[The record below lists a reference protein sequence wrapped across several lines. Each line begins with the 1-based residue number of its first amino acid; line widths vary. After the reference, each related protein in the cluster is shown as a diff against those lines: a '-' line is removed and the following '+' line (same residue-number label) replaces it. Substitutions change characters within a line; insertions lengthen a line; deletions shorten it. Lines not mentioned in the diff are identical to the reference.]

1 MAKYLIIN
9 ADDFGLAP
17 GINQA
22 VIDLHQ
28 AGVVTST
35 SLMVNMPGFNDAV
48 KRVRHAPTLG
58 VGLHFNLSE
67 GSPIAPA
74 NWIPSLVD
82 YKGEFSN
89 NLDWDESDV
98 MTELKA
104 QMHRLQSAGINPT
117 HIDSHG
123 YIQKRMSVCRPMLI
137 LARTMNLPMRRTGW
151 EPDARINSLP
161 GVVDNFYSNVY
172 FEADG
177 KSLLLN
183 NLHSV
188 PDGISELICH
198 PGYVDEHLPKVS
210 TWTEV
215 REIERRVLAD
225 PEVLQTIRALKIRL
239 INYNQVRYLGGR
251 IGRKINVTSI
261 TKL

>member
-22 VIDLHQ
+22 IIDLHQ

-35 SLMVNMPGFNDAV
+35 SLMVNMPGFKDAV
-48 KRVRHAPTLG
+48 KRIRHVLTLG

-67 GSPIAPA
+67 GSPIAPP

-82 YKGEFSN
+82 HKGKFSN
-89 NLDWDESDV
+89 SLDWDESDV

-104 QMHRLQSAGINPT
+104 QMHRLQSAGIRPT

-123 YIQKRMSVCRPMLI
+123 FIQKRMAVCRPMLI
-137 LARTMNLPMRRTGW
+137 LARTLKLPMRRTGW
-151 EPDARINSLP
+151 EPDTRINSLP
-161 GVVDNFYSNVY
+161 GVVDNFYANVY

-177 KSLLLN
+177 KSLLLD

-215 REIERRVLAD
+215 REVEYHVLAD
-225 PEVLQTIRALKIRL
+225 PEVLQTIRELKIRL
-239 INYNQVRYLGGR
+239 INYSQVRYLGGSAD
-251 IGRKINVTSI
+251 KTINVTSFL
-261 TKL
+261 KL

>member
-35 SLMVNMPGFNDAV
+35 SLMVNMPGFNDAA
-48 KRVRHAPTLG
+48 KQVRHAPTLG

-82 YKGEFSN
+82 PKGEFSN

-123 YIQKRMSVCRPMLI
+123 YIQKRMAVCRPMLL

-161 GVVDNFYSNVY
+161 GVVDKFYSNVY
-172 FEADG
+172 FEGNG
-177 KSLLLN
+177 KSLLLD
-183 NLHSV
+183 NLYSV

-210 TWTEV
+210 TWIEA
-215 REIERRVLAD
+215 REIEGRVLAD
-225 PEVLQTIRALKIRL
+225 PDVLQTIRELKIRL
-239 INYNQVRYLGGR
+239 INYSQVRYLGGSP
-251 IGRKINVTSI
+251 GKKISVVSI
-261 TKL
+261 LKY

>member
-1 MAKYLIIN
+1 MAKHLIIN

-67 GSPIAPA
+67 GVPIAPA
-74 NWIPSLVD
+74 NWIPSLVNH
-82 YKGEFSN
+82 KGEFSN
-89 NLDWDESDV
+89 NLGWDESDV

-123 YIQKRMSVCRPMLI
+123 FIQKRMAVCRPMLI

-161 GVVDNFYSNVY
+161 GVVDKFYSNVY

-177 KSLLLN
+177 KLLLLN

>member
-9 ADDFGLAP
+9 ADDLGLAP
-17 GINQA
+17 GVNQA

-28 AGVVTST
+28 AGVVSST

-67 GSPIAPA
+67 GFPIAPA

-82 YKGEFSN
+82 HKGEFSN
-89 NLDWDESDV
+89 SLGWDESDV

-104 QMHRLQSAGINPT
+104 QMQRLQSAGINPT

-123 YIQKRMSVCRPMLI
+123 FIQKRMAVCRPMLI
-137 LARTMNLPMRRTGW
+137 LARTLNLPMRRTGW
-151 EPDARINSLP
+151 EPDARINSHP
-161 GVVDNFYSNVY
+161 GVVDKFYSNVY
-172 FEADG
+172 FEDNG
-177 KSLLLN
+177 ESLLLD

-188 PDGISELICH
+188 PDGTSELICH
-198 PGYVDEHLPKVS
+198 PGYVDEYLPKVS
-210 TWTEV
+210 TWTKV

-225 PEVLQTIRALKIRL
+225 PKVLQTIRALKIRL
-239 INYNQVRYLGGR
+239 INYGQVKYLNAFADR
-251 IGRKINVTSI
+251 RINVTS
-261 TKL
+261 TSKL

>member
-1 MAKYLIIN
+1 MAKHLIIN

-48 KRVRHAPTLG
+48 NRVRHAPTLG

-74 NWIPSLVD
+74 NWIPSLVNH
-82 YKGEFSN
+82 KGEFSN
-89 NLDWDESDV
+89 NLGWDESDV

-123 YIQKRMSVCRPMLI
+123 FIQKRMAVCRPMLI

-161 GVVDNFYSNVY
+161 GVVDKFYSNVY

-177 KSLLLN
+177 KLLLLN

-239 INYNQVRYLGGR
+239 INYNQVRYLGSW

-261 TKL
+261 TEL

>member
-35 SLMVNMPGFNDAV
+35 SLMVTMPGFNDAV

-67 GSPIAPA
+67 GVPIAPA

-82 YKGEFSN
+82 HKGEFSN
-89 NLDWDESDV
+89 SLGWDESDV

-123 YIQKRMSVCRPMLI
+123 FTQKRMAVCRPMLI
-137 LARTMNLPMRRTGW
+137 LARTLNLPMRRTGW
-151 EPDARINSLP
+151 EPDTRINSHP

-172 FEADG
+172 FEGNG
-177 KSLLLN
+177 KSLLLD

-188 PDGISELICH
+188 PDGTSELICH

-215 REIERRVLAD
+215 REIEKRVLAD
-225 PEVLQTIRALKIRL
+225 PEVLQTIRELKIRL
-239 INYNQVRYLGGR
+239 INYGQVKYLNDFADR
-251 IGRKINVTSI
+251 RINVICTS
-261 TKL
+261 KL

>member
-9 ADDFGLAP
+9 ADDLGLAP

-35 SLMVNMPGFNDAV
+35 TLMVNMPGFKDAV

-82 YKGEFSN
+82 HKGEFSN
-89 NLDWDESDV
+89 SLDWDESDV

-123 YIQKRMSVCRPMLI
+123 FIQKRMAVCRPMLI
-137 LARTMNLPMRRTGW
+137 LARTLNLPMRRTGL

-161 GVVDNFYSNVY
+161 GVVDSFFSNVY

-177 KSLLLN
+177 RSLLLN

-188 PDGISELICH
+188 PDGTSELICH

-210 TWTEV
+210 TWTKV
-215 REIERRVLAD
+215 REIEYSVLAD

-239 INYNQVRYLGGR
+239 INYSQVRYLGDSHDKR
-251 IGRKINVTSI
+251 INVTSI
-261 TKL
+261 LKL

>member
-9 ADDFGLAP
+9 ADDLGLAP
-17 GINQA
+17 GINRA
-22 VIDLHQ
+22 VINLHQ

-48 KRVRHAPTLG
+48 NRVRHAPTLG

-74 NWIPSLVD
+74 NWIPSLVN

-89 NLDWDESDV
+89 NLGWDESDV

-137 LARTMNLPMRRTGW
+137 LARTLNLPMRRTGW
-151 EPDARINSLP
+151 EPDASINSLP

-172 FEADG
+172 FETGG

-188 PDGISELICH
+188 PDGVSELICH